1 VFQINIDYTVSTA
14 ATAANI
20 FDVNG
25 DILLYFLIFFY

>member
-1 VFQINIDYTVSTA
+1 VGTA